1 LQYFEQK
8 PELNEGDVAL
18 MSTRTN
24 EALVERSKDYRRE
37 QMNRKTVV
45 LFALCGLIIGIP
57 ALAHDPGDGM
67 GGDGHG
73 DGMGGHGNGHEEE
86 MLGFGD
92 HHMEH
97 NLILPQIV
105 VGGNSTT
112 SLVLFSLGNREQM
125 PWVEDEGLNTKGT
138 IHFFQQDGSPLMVE
152 INGEGPSSNHSF
164 VLESGHSQ
172 ALKLT
177 GQGGVSQ
184 GWVLIEVD
192 DDDSENSSWGH
203 MDGHE
208 VMRGERLMATAF
220 YTLRDSQSRVIY
232 QVGVMPAMYERERF
246 FSSIMAAQ
254 FGPDINTGV
263 AILNSGSEDATITLR
278 LRDADG
284 KIVATKDIPLE
295 AGHQTARFITDFL
308 EGQVPQDFQGVL
320 EVTTDDE
327 GVVTLG
333 LLMAENIFTSIP
345 VHHHGR
351 WSSGGGMMP

>member
-1 LQYFEQK
+1 
-8 PELNEGDVAL
+8 
-18 MSTRTN
+18 MI
-24 EALVERSKDYRRE
+24 RR
-37 QMNRKTVV
+37 TVV
-45 LFALCGLIIGIP
+45 LFALCVLSMGLLT
-57 ALAHDPGDGM
+57 LAHEPEDGM
-67 GGDGHG
+67 GDDGHG

-86 MLGFGD
+86 MHGFGD

-112 SLVLFSLGNREQM
+112 TLVLFNLGNREQM
-125 PWVEDEGLNTKGT
+125 PWVDDEELNTSGT

-152 INGEGPSSNHSF
+152 VNGESPSASHSF
-164 VLESGHSQ
+164 LLESGHSQ

-184 GWVLIEVD
+184 GWVLIEVG
-192 DDDSENSSWGH
+192 DDDSENLSWGN

-208 VMRGERLMATAF
+208 VMRGERIMATAF

-232 QVGVMPAMYERERF
+232 QVGVMPAMYEREHF
-246 FSSIMAAQ
+246 FTSIMAAQ
-254 FGPDINTGV
+254 FGPEVNTGV
-263 AILNSGSEDATITLR
+263 AILNSSPEETTITLR
-278 LRDADG
+278 LKDAEG
-284 KIVATKDIPLE
+284 KLVATKNLPLK
-295 AGHQTARFITDFL
+295 AGHQIARFITDLL
-308 EGQVPQDFQGVL
+308 EGQVPQQFQGVL

-333 LLMAENIFTSIP
+333 LLMAESILTSIP

-351 WSSGGGMMP
+351 WSNRDTGGGMMP